1 MEQNRET
8 LTLTKV
14 KKSKARRKK
23 RKIILITV
31 CSVVVVLIVGIV
43 TTFMILRHRGE
54 KSLKEKT
61 QNVQA
66 DAENNYITYN
76 GKKYH
81 YKEDMVN
88 ILCLGIDI
96 RQENL
101 DEWAQED
108 LEAEQEEAGGAEAEG
123 DGAEK
128 KEITGKGKGRRS
140 GQADAIFILALD
152 TKEHTLDV
160 IAVPRDIMV
169 PVKKYTITGEYAG
182 IEELQITLQHAYGDG
197 KEQSCELMEEAVSNL
212 FYQLPINGY
221 CSINMLALPVINDAV
236 GGVEVHIDEDLTLL
250 NPEFTEGSDV
260 LLKGEAAMD
269 FVGGRD
275 ITVAQSSLARI
286 GRQKEYLMSFVPT
299 AKSAVKSN
307 ITLPV
312 ELYQTLSE
320 YMVTDISADE
330 VTYLASEAVQCDF
343 SGDRL
348 HIVSVDVQQG
358 EKYEEYYV
366 KEDELYQMIID
377 IFYEEVK

>member
-1 MEQNRET
+1 MMEQNKEEQ
-8 LTLTKV
+8 LTHAEV
-14 KKSKARRKK
+14 KECKAKR
-23 RKIILITV
+23 RKIIFIALG
-31 CSVVVVLIVGIV
+31 SVVALAICVIAVFFIIRG
-43 TTFMILRHRGE
+43 MGE
-54 KSLKEKT
+54 KSLKE
-61 QNVQA
+61 NVQ
-66 DAENNYITYN
+66 DEPKQNGVITYN
-76 GKKYH
+76 GKEYC

-101 DEWAQED
+101 DEWAEEEERKNAGSTGSENGEEID
-108 LEAEQEEAGGAEAEG
+108 KKSMTEA
-123 DGAEK
+123 K
-128 KEITGKGKGRRS
+128 NKRRS

-169 PVKKYTITGEYAG
+169 PVKKYSIDGKYQGTEN
-182 IEELQITLQHAYGDG
+182 LQITLQHAYGDG
-197 KEQSCELMEEAVSNL
+197 KEQSCELMKEAVSNL

-221 CSINMLALPVINDAV
+221 CSINMLAFPLINDAV
-236 GGVEVHIDEDLTLL
+236 GGVAVRIDEDLTLL
-250 NPEFTEGSDV
+250 NPDFTEGKEV
-260 LLKGEAAMD
+260 LLKGEAVMD

-286 GRQKEYLMSFVPT
+286 GRQKEYLISFAPT
-299 AKSAVKSN
+299 AKAAVKKD

-312 ELYQTLSE
+312 ELYQTLRE

-343 SGDRL
+343 SDENL
-348 HIVSVDVQQG
+348 HVVDVGVQQG

-366 KEDELYQMIID
+366 KEEELYQMVLD
-377 IFYEEVK
+377 VFYEEVK

>member
-1 MEQNRET
+1 MEQNKEG
-8 LTLTKV
+8 LTLAEV
-14 KKSKARRKK
+14 KRRKRK
-23 RKIILITV
+23 RKRIKRTLIGLGG
-31 CSVVVVLIVGIV
+31 VVALCLCVVTGFFVV
-43 TTFMILRHRGE
+43 RARGE
-54 KSLKEKT
+54 KSLKE
-61 QNVQA
+61 NVQ
-66 DAENNYITYN
+66 DDTNREGYITYN

-81 YKEDMVN
+81 YKDDMVN

-108 LEAEQEEAGGAEAEG
+108 MEAEQDEPEEENG
-123 DGAEK
+123 DSGK
-128 KEITGKGKGRRS
+128 KESTGKGKGRRS

-169 PVKKYTITGEYAG
+169 PVKKYSIAGEYIG
-182 IEELQITLQHAYGDG
+182 TENLQITLQHAYGDG
-197 KEQSCELMEEAVSNL
+197 KQQSCELMEEAVSNL

-221 CSINMLALPVINDAV
+221 CSINMLALPIINDAV
-236 GGVEVHIDEDLTLL
+236 GGVEVHMNEDLTLL

-260 LLKGEAAMD
+260 LLQGDAAMD

-275 ITVAQSSLARI
+275 ITMAQSSLARI
-286 GRQKEYLMSFVPT
+286 GRQKEYLMSFVPV
-299 AKSAVKSN
+299 AKSAVKSDM
-307 ITLPV
+307 TLPI
-312 ELYQTLSE
+312 EIYQTLSE

-343 SGDRL
+343 SEDSL
-348 HIVSVDVQQG
+348 HIVDVDVQMG

-366 KEDELYQMIID
+366 KEEELYQMIID

>member
-8 LTLTKV
+8 LTLLEV
-14 KKSKARRKK
+14 KRRKIK
-23 RKIILITV
+23 RKRIKRILIGLGSLV
-31 CSVVVVLIVGIV
+31 ILCLCVVIEFFV
-43 TTFMILRHRGE
+43 MRAMGE
-54 KSLKEKT
+54 KSLKE
-61 QNVQA
+61 NVQ
-66 DAENNYITYN
+66 DDTNREGYITYN

-108 LEAEQEEAGGAEAEG
+108 LEAAQDEAEAQG
-123 DGAEK
+123 DSAAK
-128 KEITGKGKGRRS
+128 KGITGAGKGRRS

-169 PVKKYTITGEYAG
+169 PVKKYTISGEYAG
-182 IEELQITLQHAYGDG
+182 TEELQITLQHAYGDG

-221 CSINMLALPVINDAV
+221 CSINMLALPIINDAV

-260 LLKGEAAMD
+260 LLQGDAAMD

-299 AKSAVKSN
+299 AMSAVKSD

-312 ELYQTLSE
+312 ELYRTLSE

-377 IFYEEVK
+377 IFYEEIE

>member
-1 MEQNRET
+1 MEQNREV
-8 LTLTKV
+8 LTLAEV
-14 KKSKARRKK
+14 KRRKARRKK
-23 RKIILITV
+23 RKIILITI
-31 CSVVVVLIVGIV
+31 CSVIAILIIGIV
-43 TTFMILRHRGE
+43 ATFMILRYQGE

-61 QNVQA
+61 QNVQK
-66 DAENNYITYN
+66 DTENDYITYN
-76 GKKYH
+76 GKKYQ

-96 RQENL
+96 RQDNL

-108 LEAEQEEAGGAEAEG
+108 ERAAEG
-123 DGAEK
+123 EAVAQK
-128 KEITGKGKGRRS
+128 RRS

-169 PVKKYTITGEYAG
+169 PVKKYTIGGEYMG
-182 IEELQITLQHAYGDG
+182 TENLQITLQHAYGDG
-197 KEQSCELMEEAVSNL
+197 KEWSCELMEEAVSNL

-221 CSINMLALPVINDAV
+221 CSINMLAVPIINDAV
-236 GGVEVHIDEDLTLL
+236 GGVQVHIDEDLTLL
-250 NPEFTEGSDV
+250 NPEFIAGSDV
-260 LLKGEAAMD
+260 LLQGDAAMD

-286 GRQKEYLMSFVPT
+286 GRQKEYLMSFAQA
-299 AKSAVKSN
+299 AKSAVGN
-307 ITLPV
+307 DVTLPV

-320 YMVTDISADE
+320 YMVTDISVDE
-330 VTYLASEAVQCDF
+330 VTYLASEAVQCSISEDC
-343 SGDRL
+343 L
-348 HIVSVDVQQG
+348 HIVDVDVQQG

-377 IFYEEVK
+377 VFYEEVK

>member
-8 LTLTKV
+8 VTLLEV
-14 KKSKARRKK
+14 KRRKIK
-23 RKIILITV
+23 RKRIKRILIGLGSLV
-31 CSVVVVLIVGIV
+31 ILCLCVVIGFFVVRA
-43 TTFMILRHRGE
+43 MGE
-54 KSLKEKT
+54 KSLKE
-61 QNVQA
+61 NVQ
-66 DAENNYITYN
+66 DDMNREGYITYN

-108 LEAEQEEAGGAEAEG
+108 LEAAQDEAEG
-123 DGAEK
+123 DSAAK
-128 KEITGKGKGRRS
+128 KGITGTGKGRRS

-169 PVKKYTITGEYAG
+169 PVKKYTIAGEYAG
-182 IEELQITLQHAYGDG
+182 TEELQITLQHAYGDG

-221 CSINMLALPVINDAV
+221 CSINMLALPIINDAV

-260 LLKGEAAMD
+260 LLQGDAAMD

-275 ITVAQSSLARI
+275 ITVTQSSLARI

-299 AKSAVKSN
+299 AKSAVKSD

-312 ELYQTLSE
+312 ELYRTLSE

-377 IFYEEVK
+377 IFYEEIE